1 MAQPTDQGLKFP
13 HLFLCRLVLGM
24 SPKQLLELSLG
35 GENDQSYREKVI
47 QRRHAYCMKILEC
60 GFILKRPKFQPTTTN
75 FYGVPVMKVWCVRY
89 VVSRVGNTHEKK
101 KKNASFQPGFSA
113 HLRKSF
119 SLKQTIEKCP

>member
-101 KKNASFQPGFSA
+101 KKKCFFSTRIFCSF
-113 HLRKSF
+113 
-119 SLKQTIEKCP
+119 EKEFLTKANY